1 MYTDNTMISEVERN
15 QKLIKIGDV
24 LIYTD
29 SCNSER
35 WIVED
40 LFEGGLTL
48 YSEYEGLEDFMF
60 NELQIGWEI
69 SEKTKKKNF
78 LKFRFRYV

>member
-60 NELQIGWEI
+60 NEFQIGWEI